1 MRLRF
6 SRDAQKD
13 LFDIARYI
21 ARDNPLR
28 AARFADE
35 LIVACQELR
44 DQPERFPV
52 LRRYAARG
60 LRRRPYG
67 TYSIIYVVGADDVFI
82 VRIVSAAR
90 DLDPIID

>member
-13 LFDIARYI
+13 LVEIVRYI

-28 AARFADE
+28 ATSFADE
-35 LIVACQELR
+35 LVLACQELG
-44 DQPERFPV
+44 DHPERFPS
-52 LRRYAARG
+52 LKRYAARG

-67 TYSIIYVVGADDVFI
+67 NYSIIYAVGSDVVFI
-82 VRIVSAAR
+82 VRIISSAR
-90 DLDPIID
+90 DLDALVD